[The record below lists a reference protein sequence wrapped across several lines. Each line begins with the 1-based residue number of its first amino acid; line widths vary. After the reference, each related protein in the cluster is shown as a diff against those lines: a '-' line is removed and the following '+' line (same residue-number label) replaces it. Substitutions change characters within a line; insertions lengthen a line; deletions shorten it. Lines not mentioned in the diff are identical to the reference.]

1 MYMMLSEVFWISFV
15 ATASA
20 TVIKLA
26 SMCYKSKCSECSICG
41 GRIKIIRDIAA
52 ETDERE
58 FELTHPPQKSPS
70 NKDLAN
76 DI

>member
-1 MYMMLSEVFWISFV
+1 MTTLSEVFYV
-15 ATASA
+15 CLVTTVSA
-20 TVIKLA
+20 TLIKLA
-26 SMCYKSKCSECSICG
+26 TLCFKSKCRECSVCG

-70 NKDLAN
+70 SKDLT